1 MDEKELE
8 FTILYRSITPDIFT
22 KGGEE
27 MSPEE
32 LKVVEESAKLQ
43 KEIYG

>member
-8 FTILYRSITPDIFT
+8 LTLLYRSITPDIFT

-27 MSPEE
+27 MSTEE
-32 LKVVEESAKLQ
+32 LSVVEESEKLQ